1 MAAEVYKVT
10 VFDDM
15 GTEMV
20 SYVLP
25 ENLRGYSAMMA
36 SEYGNIKVEEMSMAD
51 LPEDTQLI

>member
-10 VFDDM
+10 VVDDM
-15 GTEMV
+15 GNEMI

-36 SEYGNIKVEEMSMAD
+36 SEYGNIKSEGMSKAD
-51 LPEDTQLI
+51 LPEGVVLD

>member
-10 VFDDM
+10 VVDDM
-15 GTEMV
+15 GNEMV

-36 SEYGNIKVEEMSMAD
+36 SEYGNIQTEEMSMAD
-51 LPEDTQLI
+51 LPEGIDLG

>member
-10 VFDDM
+10 VVDDM
-15 GTEMV
+15 GNEMI

-36 SEYGNIKVEEMSMAD
+36 SEYGNIQTEEMSMAD
-51 LPEDTQLI
+51 LPEGIDLG